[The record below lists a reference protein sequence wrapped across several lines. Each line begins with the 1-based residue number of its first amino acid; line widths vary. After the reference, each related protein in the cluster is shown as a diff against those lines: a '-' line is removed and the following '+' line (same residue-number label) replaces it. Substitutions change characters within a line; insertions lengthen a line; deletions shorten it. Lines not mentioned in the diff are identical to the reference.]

1 MNKNILVNIE
11 QQIEARK
18 RLVLS
23 AKMAWN
29 QGISRDEWENSQEIQ
44 EFVLKLGLARDI
56 HEHIA
61 AWVWTFRR

>member
-1 MNKNILVNIE
+1 MIKTIFVNIE

-23 AKMAWN
+23 AKMARS
-29 QGISRDEWENSQEIQ
+29 QGISRDEWENSQQIRD
-44 EFVLKLGLARDI
+44 FVLKLGLARDI
-56 HEHIA
+56 PEHIA